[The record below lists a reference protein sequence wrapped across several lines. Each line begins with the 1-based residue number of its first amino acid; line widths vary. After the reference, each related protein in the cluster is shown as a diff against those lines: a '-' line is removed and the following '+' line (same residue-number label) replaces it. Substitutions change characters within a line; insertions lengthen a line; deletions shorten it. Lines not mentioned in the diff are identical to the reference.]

1 MTGDALPPEES
12 TPALRSETGG
22 LNMAEAVART
32 GRNSFK
38 QKSIGIPCNR
48 GEDKK
53 GRDACV
59 LRCHEMDGK
68 GRDRSIIR

>member
-38 QKSIGIPCNR
+38 LNRKALGSPVIGER
-48 GEDKK
+48 TRRVETL
-53 GRDACV
+53 V
-59 LRCHEMDGK
+59 F
-68 GRDRSIIR
+68 